1 MQNFLV
7 DSGAAQVRATK
18 RSPFVLAMAGCLLI
32 GASFALYDNAVPQT
46 GYADPTVAMA
56 MDVFNAM
63 SMAGA
68 SMHGGE
74 VDVSAELE
82 GMEQCAG
89 MDADRAA
96 VLGSNDAEDV
106 AELYAMEQAAL
117 ASQMPSPE
125 MATGSVMSLFAPKA
139 SAFQVTPS
147 FRAGAAPAVAPA
159 TAVSTPRT
167 ADPQMGANI
176 RELRDRVGSVKNTK
190 KITSAMKLVAAAKVR
205 RAQEAV
211 LRSRPFSET
220 LERILGG
227 LLERVKT
234 EKLDIPLLE
243 SRDVKTVGLVV
254 ITGDRGLC
262 GGYNAQAIKLA
273 ETRIAEL
280 KAQGVGAELILV
292 GNKGGTYY
300 KRRATPI
307 RSSMACGQAP
317 TAEQS
322 ASIAQDVL
330 SSFYAGELDRVELIY
345 TQFNSMISFTPT
357 LRTLIPLLPSG
368 MEMEGDE
375 MFKLV
380 SKDGDFA
387 VEKETIPAA
396 APQQFVPDMIFEQ
409 EPSQLLN
416 AILPLYIN
424 GQLLRTQQESVAS
437 ELASRMSAMQSATD
451 NAKDLQGRLESEMN
465 RARQAKITQ
474 ELMEIIAGADATG

>member
-1 MQNFLV
+1 
-7 DSGAAQVRATK
+7 
-18 RSPFVLAMAGCLLI
+18 
-32 GASFALYDNAVPQT
+32 
-46 GYADPTVAMA
+46 
-56 MDVFNAM
+56 
-63 SMAGA
+63 
-68 SMHGGE
+68 
-74 VDVSAELE
+74 
-82 GMEQCAG
+82 
-89 MDADRAA
+89 
-96 VLGSNDAEDV
+96 
-106 AELYAMEQAAL
+106 
-117 ASQMPSPE
+117 
-125 MATGSVMSLFAPKA
+125 
-139 SAFQVTPS
+139 
-147 FRAGAAPAVAPA
+147 
-159 TAVSTPRT
+159 
-167 ADPQMGANI
+167 
-176 RELRDRVGSVKNTK
+176 
-190 KITSAMKLVAAAKVR
+190 
-205 RAQEAV
+205 
-211 LRSRPFSET
+211 
-220 LERILGG
+220 
-227 LLERVKT
+227 
-234 EKLDIPLLE
+234 
-243 SRDVKTVGLVV
+243 V

-273 ETRIAEL
+273 EARIAEL

-300 KRRATPI
+300 KRRETPI
-307 RSSMACGQAP
+307 RRSQACTQAP
-317 TAEQS
+317 TAQQS

-345 TQFNSMISFTPT
+345 TQFNSMIAFTPT

-380 SKDGDFA
+380 SKGGDFA

-396 APQQFVPDMIFEQ
+396 APAQFVPDMIFEQ

-474 ELMEIIAGADATG
+474 ELMEIIAGADATR